1 MPSCLRI
8 ASATVEVVLFLIP
21 FVVLGAAVLFVA
33 FSGGPAKAR
42 EAYLTKGNRTFRITM
57 LVIYVGLGVGAPI
70 AAIAGMHDSLGAGSL
85 AATAMTPQ
93 EKEGKELFVQTCATC
108 HALAA
113 VNARGVT
120 GPSLDDLGEVT
131 PERVLNAIK
140 LGGTGQDRM
149 PAGLL
154 EGENADAVA
163 EYVSAVAG
171 KTR

>member
-57 LVIYVGLGVGAPI
+57 LVVYVGLGVGAPI

-85 AATAMTPQ
+85 AATPMTAE
-93 EKEGKELFVQTCATC
+93 EKQGKEIFTQTCASC
-108 HALAA
+108 HSTG
-113 VNARGVT
+113 RGQRPRRHRA
-120 GPSLDDLGEVT
+120 GPG
-131 PERVLNAIK
+131 
-140 LGGTGQDRM
+140 
-149 PAGLL
+149 
-154 EGENADAVA
+154 
-163 EYVSAVAG
+163 
-171 KTR
+171 